1 MGLMTESEANACKIV
16 MMEKR
21 VKGDNIIWFVA
32 VHDTDN
38 NYYDMGLEDLGSDPT
53 KAEIK
58 TAVLAELKTR
68 GKIPVKIQEVATEVT
83 DKGLGETLN

>member
-1 MGLMTESEANACKIV
+1 
-16 MMEKR
+16 
-21 VKGDNIIWFVA
+21 
-32 VHDTDN
+32 
-38 NYYDMGLEDLGSDPT
+38 MGLEDLGSDPT

-68 GKIPVKIQEVATEVT
+68 GKIPVKIQEVVTEVT